1 MGFFSKIKSGLKQG
15 LAKTV
20 SILNTDVRDLF
31 KTEGRLVD
39 DAFCDEL
46 FEVLVKTDMGV
57 PTAQEAADQVKK
69 DFRGRVVER
78 DAIIEAV
85 KGKLKT
91 LMAQDNA
98 PLRFAE
104 SGPTV
109 WLVCGVNGCGKTTS
123 IAKLGK
129 LFSSQGKKVVL
140 GAADTFR
147 AAAVDQLK
155 IWADRLGLDLVVG
168 PPRSD
173 PASVAHKAAARAIE
187 TGADL
192 CIIDTAGRLQ
202 TNRNL
207 MSELEKIKRIVHK
220 MIPGAPHESILV
232 LDATMG
238 QNGLSQARA
247 FTESAACSGIFLT
260 KLDGTARGGAV
271 AAIRKEVGLPV
282 RYVGMGES
290 ADDIVAFNPDEF
302 IDAMFENLD

>member
-57 PTAQEAADQVKK
+57 PTAQETADQVKK
-69 DFRGRVVER
+69 EFRGRVVER
-78 DAIIEAV
+78 DAVIEVV

-91 LMAQDNA
+91 LMAQDTS

-104 SGPTV
+104 SGPTI

-173 PASVAHKAAARAIE
+173 PASVAHRAAARALE

-207 MSELEKIKRIVHK
+207 MNELEKIKRVVQK
-220 MIPGAPHESILV
+220 MIPNAPHESILV

-238 QNGLSQARA
+238 QNGLSQARS

-290 ADDIVAFNPDEF
+290 ADDIVVFNPDEF
-302 IDAMFENLD
+302 VDAMFENLD

>member
-1 MGFFSKIKSGLKQG
+1 MGFFGKIKSGLKQG

-31 KTEGRLVD
+31 KSEGRLVD
-39 DAFCDEL
+39 ESFCDEL

-57 PTAQEAADQVKK
+57 AAAQEAADQVKK

-78 DAIIEAV
+78 DAVIDVV
-85 KGKLKT
+85 KEKLKA
-91 LMAQDNA
+91 LMAQDDV

-104 SGPTV
+104 KGPTI

-129 LFSSQGKKVVL
+129 LYAAQGKKIVL

-155 IWADRLGLDLVVG
+155 IWAERLGLEIVTG
-168 PPRSD
+168 PAQSD
-173 PASVAHKAAARAIE
+173 PASVAHKAAARALE

-207 MSELEKIKRIVHK
+207 MNELEKIKRVVQK
-220 MIPGAPHESILV
+220 MIPEAPHESILV

-238 QNGLSQARA
+238 QNGLSQARL
-247 FTESAACSGIFLT
+247 FTESAACTGIFLT

-282 RYVGMGES
+282 KYVGMGES
-290 ADDIVAFNPDEF
+290 ADDIVAFHPGEF
-302 IDAMFENLD
+302 VDAMFENLD

>member
-57 PTAQEAADQVKK
+57 PAAQEAADQVKK

-78 DAIIEAV
+78 DVIIEAV

-302 IDAMFENLD
+302 VDAMFENLD

>member
-57 PTAQEAADQVKK
+57 PAAQEAADQVKK

-129 LFSSQGKKVVL
+129 LVSSQGKKVVL

-302 IDAMFENLD
+302 VDAMFENLD

>member
-1 MGFFSKIKSGLKQG
+1 MGFFGKIKSGLKQG

-57 PTAQEAADQVKK
+57 STAQEAADRVKK

-85 KGKLKT
+85 KAKLKT
-91 LMAQDNA
+91 LMAQGNA

-104 SGPTV
+104 SGPTI

-207 MSELEKIKRIVHK
+207 MNELEKIKRVVQK
-220 MIPGAPHESILV
+220 MVPDAPHESILV

-282 RYVGMGES
+282 RYVGLGES

-302 IDAMFENLD
+302 VDAMFENLD

>member
-1 MGFFSKIKSGLKQG
+1 MGFFSKVKSGLKQG

-20 SILNTDVRDLF
+20 SVLNTDVRDLF
-31 KTEGRLVD
+31 KAEGRLVD
-39 DAFCDEL
+39 DAFCDDL

-57 PTAQEAADQVKK
+57 AAAQESVDQVKK
-69 DFRGRVVER
+69 EFRGRVVER
-78 DAIIEAV
+78 GAIIDVV
-85 KGKLKT
+85 KEKLKS
-91 LMAQDNA
+91 LMAQGDA

-104 SGPTV
+104 NGPTI

-129 LFSSQGKKVVL
+129 LYTTQKKKIVL

-155 IWADRLGLDLVVG
+155 IWAERLGLETVTG
-168 PPRSD
+168 PAQSD
-173 PASVAHKAAARAIE
+173 PASVAHKTVARALE

-202 TNRNL
+202 TNKNL
-207 MSELEKIKRIVHK
+207 MNELEKIKRVVQK
-220 MIPGAPHESILV
+220 MIPEAPHESILV

-238 QNGLSQARA
+238 QNGLSQARH

-282 RYVGMGES
+282 KYVGVGES
-290 ADDIVAFNPDEF
+290 ADDIVVFSPSDF
-302 IDAMFENLD
+302 VDAMFENLD

>member
-57 PTAQEAADQVKK
+57 PAAQEAADQVKK

-109 WLVCGVNGCGKTTS
+109 WLVFGVNGCGKTTS

-247 FTESAACSGIFLT
+247 FTETAACSGIFLT

-302 IDAMFENLD
+302 VDAMFENLD